1 MHYIC
6 IENNEVVSVLNYVPN
21 VPESIEVVEISDD
34 DHAKIQK
41 ETHFFNV
48 ETKTVQEVA
57 QEVLDQKAEYVKNGE
72 FRDFLCESDWKV
84 LRHIREK
91 SLGLETSLSEE
102 EYIELEQ
109 ARQQAADNIVKQ

>member
-1 MHYIC
+1 MYYIC
-6 IENNEVVSVLNYVPN
+6 IENNDVVSVLNYEPN
-21 VPESIEVVEISDD
+21 VPETVEIIEISNDD
-34 DHAKIQK
+34 YKKIEK

-57 QEVLDQKAEYVKNGE
+57 QEVLDQKVAYVKNSE

-91 SLGLETSLSEE
+91 TLGLETSLSEE

-109 ARQQAADNIVKQ
+109 TRQQAADSIVKQ